1 MSVTLR
7 PLHERMFAFRAA
19 AFTVATSALLL
30 ACDSPSSPRGGPA
43 VEASAAPKPSPDF
56 VPRPAGAP
64 LQSFVQA
71 ELQRARAEGRRVL
84 VYVGA
89 TWCEP
94 CRRFHEAV
102 QSGELN
108 LELSGLRFLEFDRDR
123 DGADLDA
130 AGYASRMIPLFVLPN
145 ADGTGS
151 PLRIEGSIKGP
162 EAVRKNLMP
171 RLREMLAQAPAAER

>member
-1 MSVTLR
+1 MLR
-7 PLHERMFAFRAA
+7 PIHERMLAFRTAA
-19 AFTVATSALLL
+19 LAVAASALFL
-30 ACDSPSSPRGGPA
+30 ACDSPSSSRGGPA
-43 VEASAAPKPSPDF
+43 VEASAAPKPNPDF
-56 VPRPAGAP
+56 VPRPTGAP
-64 LQSFVQA
+64 LQSFVQT
-71 ELQRARAEGRRVL
+71 ELVRARAEGRRVL

-94 CRRFHEAV
+94 CQRFHAAV

-108 LELSGLRFLEFDRDR
+108 AELSGLRFLEFDRDR

-162 EAVRKNLMP
+162 EAVRKNLIP
-171 RLREMLAQAPAAER
+171 RLRQMLEQAPSAER

>member
-1 MSVTLR
+1 VSVTLR
-7 PLHERMFAFRAA
+7 PIRERGLAFRTAA
-19 AFTVATSALLL
+19 LTLAASSLLL
-30 ACDSPSSPRGGPA
+30 ACDSPSSSRGGPA
-43 VEASAAPKPSPDF
+43 VEASAAPKKDPEF
-56 VPRPAGAP
+56 VARPAGAP

-94 CRRFHEAV
+94 CQRFHEAV
-102 QSGELN
+102 QNGELN
-108 LELSGLRFLEFDRDR
+108 AELSGLRFLEFDRDR
-123 DGADLDA
+123 DGAELDA
-130 AGYASRMIPLFVLPN
+130 AGYGSRMIPLFVLPN

-151 PLRIEGSIKGP
+151 PLRIEGSIKGS